1 MFDKEP
7 TGTILKNVPS
17 ITVAGGYFMGISWS
31 DWVAILTIIW
41 ILIQMGD
48 WLWKKIKL
56 WRDKRVD
63 TE

>member
-1 MFDKEP
+1 MLDQEP
-7 TGTILKNVPS
+7 TSTILKNAPS
-17 ITVAGGYFMGISWS
+17 AIVAGGYFMGISWS

-56 WRDKRVD
+56 WRDKRVG
-63 TE
+63 TK